1 MFIATASRYELNS
14 LLHSNT
20 VIHFYTNLLSKT
32 LQLVFAI
39 KSYNEFMRKKLFY
52 AGVVIVALLLTAW
65 LTLYKPGPKA
75 GAPSPNN
82 QAETQLDAGNPR
94 NKTASNFNRQQY
106 SIDEPGSIWWI
117 VNKVRPLSPAT
128 YAPTD
133 LVTPNVPLRH
143 TAGDSEMRLRKEA
156 ATGLEEL
163 VAAAKLENIN
173 LLLASGYRS
182 YQLQVAVYNA
192 AVQKYGQAG
201 ADKQSARPGTS
212 ENQTGLAAD
221 IGAASRKCEVEQCF
235 GSMAEGQWL
244 AANSYKYGF
253 VLRYPEN
260 KEAATGYEYEPW
272 HYRYVGKELATE
284 LYKQNMLTL
293 EEFFG
298 IVPAR
303 QPY

>member
-1 MFIATASRYELNS
+1 
-14 LLHSNT
+14 
-20 VIHFYTNLLSKT
+20 
-32 LQLVFAI
+32 
-39 KSYNEFMRKKLFY
+39 MRKKLFY

-75 GAPSPNN
+75 GAPSPNDL
-82 QAETQLDAGNPR
+82 AETQLDAGNPI
-94 NKTASNFNRQQY
+94 NKTSSSFNKQQH
-106 SIDEPGSIWWI
+106 SIVEPGSIWWI
-117 VNKVRPLSPAT
+117 VNKVRPLTPAT

-156 ATGLEEL
+156 GTALEEL
-163 VAAAKLENIN
+163 AAAAKQENIN

-192 AVQKYGQAG
+192 NVQKYGQAG

-212 ENQTGLAAD
+212 EHQTGLAAD
-221 IGAASRKCEVEQCF
+221 IGAANRKCEIEQCF
-235 GSMAEGQWL
+235 GDMTEGKWL
-244 AANSYKYGF
+244 AANAHKYGF
-253 VLRYPEN
+253 VMRYPEN
-260 KEAATGYEYEPW
+260 KESATGYEYEPW
-272 HYRYVGKELATE
+272 HFRYVGKELAAE
-284 LYKQNMLTL
+284 LQKQNIITL

>member
-1 MFIATASRYELNS
+1 
-14 LLHSNT
+14 
-20 VIHFYTNLLSKT
+20 
-32 LQLVFAI
+32 
-39 KSYNEFMRKKLFY
+39 MRKKLFY
-52 AGVVIVALLLTAW
+52 AGVVMVALALTAW

-75 GAPSPNN
+75 GAPSPDA
-82 QAETQLDAGNPR
+82 QTEIQLDAGNPA
-94 NKTASNFNRQQY
+94 NKSAGSDFNKQLH

-117 VNKVRPLSPAT
+117 VNKVRPLNPAT

-156 ATGLEEL
+156 ATALEEL
-163 VAAAKLENIN
+163 ITAAKQEQIN

-192 AVQKYGQAG
+192 NVQKYGQAG

-212 ENQTGLAAD
+212 EHQTGLAAD
-221 IGAASRKCEVEQCF
+221 IGSVSRKCEIEQCF
-235 GSMAEGQWL
+235 GNMPEGQWL
-244 AANSYKYGF
+244 ASNAYKYGF
-253 VLRYPEN
+253 VMRYPEN

-272 HYRYVGKELATE
+272 HYRYVGKELSAE
-284 LYKQNMLTL
+284 LNKQGTLTL